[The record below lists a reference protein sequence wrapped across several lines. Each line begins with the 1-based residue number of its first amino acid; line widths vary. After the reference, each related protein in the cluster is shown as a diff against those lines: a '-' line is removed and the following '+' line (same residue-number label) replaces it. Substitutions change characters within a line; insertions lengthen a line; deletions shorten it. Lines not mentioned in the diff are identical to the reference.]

1 MGMDAGERGEH
12 FIMKKKLLC
21 YLQQHYAWVHL
32 QDVETAHQTTAAQ
45 QTTIRQII
53 RQLQQKVLT

>member
-1 MGMDAGERGEH
+1 MEMDAGERGEH

-32 QDVETAHQTTAAQ
+32 QDVETAHQ
-45 QTTIRQII
+45 
-53 RQLQQKVLT
+53 